1 MSVEHTV
8 MPEKQGT
15 GDSMLRKLVYVFF
28 ILFFIIASFAAY
40 TFIVTV
46 NKVDNAVG
54 EPLGNL
60 FNQLLVQAT
69 PVILPSNTTIVHEI
83 NDLAR
88 LETASVELE
97 KIVTAERN
105 NEALWGLMGESM
117 IFVAHGKV
125 VAGVDFAEMS
135 PEDVQVVDPD
145 TVMVRLPPA
154 RIFDDLPALDN
165 EKSYVADRDTGLLA
179 GADAQLESEVRRV
192 AEARL
197 REEALASGVVE
208 TANYNAQQYMLNF
221 LQGLGFE
228 NVEFTEDIPPTP
240 MPYVQE
246 VPKGYVL
253 ATPTPGQ

>member
-1 MSVEHTV
+1 MTAEHTV
-8 MPEKQGT
+8 MPEKGT
-15 GDSMLRKLVYVFF
+15 GDSMLRKLVYVFL
-28 ILFFIIASFAAY
+28 IIFFIIASFAAY
-40 TFIVTV
+40 TLIVTV

-60 FNQLLVQAT
+60 FNQLLVPAT

-88 LETASVELE
+88 LETASVEME

-105 NEALWGLMGESM
+105 SDVLWGLMGESM

-125 VAGVDFAEMS
+125 VAGVDFAEMT
-135 PEDVQVVDPD
+135 PADVQVVDPD

-165 EKSYVADRDTGLLA
+165 EKSYVADRDTGLLS

-197 REEALASGVVE
+197 REEAIASGVVE
-208 TANYNAQQYMLNF
+208 TADYNAQQYMLNF

-228 NVEFTEDIPPTP
+228 NVIFTEDVPPTP
-240 MPYVQE
+240 MPFVQE
-246 VPKGYVL
+246 IPKGYVL
-253 ATPTPGQ
+253 VTPTP